1 MHETVLAMTVT
12 AAIAS
17 RSSLVPL
24 AVGCMAVLLWGG
36 SPIATRVAV
45 TGIDPLT
52 TGLLRSVLALPLAL
66 PLALALRLRLPRNWR
81 DWGLMLVAAIGSYV
95 VFPILFSIGVRHTT
109 ASHAALVHAST
120 PLFTG
125 VIAAAL
131 ERRWPAGWWW
141 LGVVVALTGEVLLIA
156 LSRGFQEPGV
166 TVYGDLVVFAAC
178 VAVAFGYVAG
188 GSLSR
193 SLGSL
198 AVTFWGL
205 VIAALLTV
213 PAMLV
218 IPVDQLVH
226 AGPAALAGL
235 AYLVVISS
243 VIGYVAWNWALAHG
257 GIARMGVL
265 QFAQPVLT
273 ICFAVLLLRE
283 SLSPSIVLSTI
294 VILSG
299 VALARRI

>member
-1 MHETVLAMTVT
+1 MSVST
-12 AAIAS
+12 AAAS
-17 RSSLVPL
+17 RPNLLPMV
-24 AVGCMAVLLWGG
+24 VGWSAVLLWGG
-36 SPIATRVAV
+36 SPIATRLAV
-45 TGIDPLT
+45 TGIDPLA
-52 TGLLRSVLALPLAL
+52 TGLLRTLLALPLAL
-66 PLALALRLRLPRNWR
+66 PLALALGPRLPRSSR
-81 DWGLMLVAAIGSYV
+81 DWALMLAAALGSYV

-125 VIAAAL
+125 VIAAVL

-141 LGVVVALTGEVLLIA
+141 LGVVVALIGEALLIG
-156 LSRGFQEPGV
+156 LSHGFREPWV
-166 TVYGDLVVFAAC
+166 SIYGDLIVFAAC

-198 AVTFWGL
+198 AVKFWGL
-205 VIAALLTV
+205 VIAALLTL
-213 PAMLV
+213 PALSV
-218 IPVDQLVH
+218 IPVHQVVH
-226 AGPAALAGL
+226 AGSAALAGL
-235 AYLVVISS
+235 AFLVVISS
-243 VIGYVAWNWALAHG
+243 VVGYVAWNWALAHG
-257 GIARMGVL
+257 GIGRVGVL

-283 SLSPSIVLSTI
+283 SLSPSIVLSTV

-299 VALARRI
+299 VALARRV